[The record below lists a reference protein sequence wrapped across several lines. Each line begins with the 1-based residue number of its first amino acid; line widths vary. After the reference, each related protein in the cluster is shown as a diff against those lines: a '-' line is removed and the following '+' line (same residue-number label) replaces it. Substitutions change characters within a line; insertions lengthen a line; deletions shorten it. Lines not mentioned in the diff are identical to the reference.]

1 MVRSELDFDS
11 ICLISVLV
19 ICGCGAMGFFYND
32 LIDDEKNFIDK
43 EFTSL
48 WYRV

>member
-1 MVRSELDFDS
+1 
-11 ICLISVLV
+11 
-19 ICGCGAMGFFYND
+19 MGFFYND

-48 WYRV
+48 WYRVWFFSSLY